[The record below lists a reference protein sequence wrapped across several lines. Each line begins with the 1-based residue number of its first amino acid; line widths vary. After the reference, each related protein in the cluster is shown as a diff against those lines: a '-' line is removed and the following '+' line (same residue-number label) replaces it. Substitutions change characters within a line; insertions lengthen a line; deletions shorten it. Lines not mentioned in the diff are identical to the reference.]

1 MNREYRMMIALC
13 EGTPEDYNVELTEED
28 KESIEWYKKESKKAK
43 NEGKSI
49 VFYAPDED

>member
-1 MNREYRMMIALC
+1 MIALC
-13 EGTPEDYNVELTEED
+13 EGTPEYYNVELTEED
-28 KESIEWYKKESKKAK
+28 KESIEWYKKEFKKAK